1 MKLDT
6 GVERDELESLFA
18 SEADGVVQTGELF
31 AHPLDDTRQ
40 DALLLLLEEGNLTAE
55 LHISL
60 LVQVICWEGDK
71 QSKGGQDLG
80 SIDKVRLWELTPAFK
95 IDFSNQEK

>member
-40 DALLLLLEEGNLTAE
+40 DALLLLLEEGNLTAQ

-60 LVQVICWEGDK
+60 LVFWLFVGRK
-71 QSKGGQDLG
+71 TMYKTKG
-80 SIDKVRLWELTPAFK
+80 ANF
-95 IDFSNQEK
+95 